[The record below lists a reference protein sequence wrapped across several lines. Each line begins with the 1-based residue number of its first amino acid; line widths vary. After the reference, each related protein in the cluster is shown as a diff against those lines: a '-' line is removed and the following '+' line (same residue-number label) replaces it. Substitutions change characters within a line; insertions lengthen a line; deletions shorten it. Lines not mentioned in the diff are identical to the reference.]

1 MDALL
6 CLLILQASDGN
17 HIDAVITSLKNTKFG
32 KMWENFSGK
41 YGGRNH
47 CNVFSHF
54 HWKIS
59 M

>member
-41 YGGRNH
+41 CGFCVREIMGIL
-47 CNVFSHF
+47 FG
-54 HWKIS
+54 K